1 MNVPLRP
8 LAFILSL
15 LFTASSF
22 AVDVSHTGN
31 GRYQTVSNPAGGVW
45 IVDSQTGDA
54 KLCFKKN
61 VYEAA
66 PEVNCI
72 KEKSDT
78 VIVYDQQGNL
88 INGTDADDVV
98 NKWVNRAKQQQAAR
112 DAADAL
118 NDALITKMKERIAE
132 LEAKQDKE

>member
-1 MNVPLRP
+1 MNVSLRP

-15 LFTASSF
+15 LFTSSVF
-22 AVDVSHTGN
+22 AVDVSHKGN
-31 GRYQTVSNPAGGVW
+31 GRYQAVSNSAGGVW
-45 IVDSQTGDA
+45 IVDSQTGNA
-54 KLCFKKN
+54 KLCFKKT

-66 PEVNCI
+66 PQVNCI

-78 VIVYDQQGNL
+78 VMVYDQQGNL

-98 NKWVNRAKQQQAAR
+98 NKWVKRAISRQTTI

-118 NDALITKMKERIAE
+118 NDAIITKLKTRIAE

>member
-15 LFTASSF
+15 LSTSSSF
-22 AVDVSHTGN
+22 AVDVSHKGN
-31 GRYQTVSNPAGGVW
+31 GRYQAVSNSAGGVW

-54 KLCFKKN
+54 KLCFKRN

-72 KEKSDT
+72 QEKSE
-78 VIVYDQQGNL
+78 
-88 INGTDADDVV
+88 
-98 NKWVNRAKQQQAAR
+98 
-112 DAADAL
+112 
-118 NDALITKMKERIAE
+118 TKEGSVTFSISKAQLDSMTPAQKKIFES
-132 LEAKQDKE
+132 LM